1 MLLMGC
7 TKCNVRMKP
16 SIKSK
21 WHGKKHEI
29 LTLQG
34 KSKFEVRMKQSIKIG
49 DLVWIAMCT

>member
-1 MLLMGC
+1 MGC